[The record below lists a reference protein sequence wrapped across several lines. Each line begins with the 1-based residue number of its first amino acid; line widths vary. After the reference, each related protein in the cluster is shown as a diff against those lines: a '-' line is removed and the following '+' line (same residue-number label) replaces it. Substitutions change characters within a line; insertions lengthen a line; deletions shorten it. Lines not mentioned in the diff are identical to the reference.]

1 MATVSQWVEGA
12 RPRTLPAAIAPVLV
26 GTGAAYA
33 LGEANIAF
41 AVLALLVS
49 LALQVGVNY
58 ANDYS
63 DGIRGTDQARVGP
76 VRLVGQGLAKAD
88 NVKLAAMLS
97 FFSAAVL
104 GLALVTLSNAFV
116 MLLVGAASIAAAWY
130 YTGGKRPYG
139 YSGWGEVFVFVFFG
153 LVATL
158 GTTYTQALSISTA
171 SIAGAVG
178 VGAIAS
184 AILVANNLRDIP
196 TDQLHGKRTLAVRL
210 GETRTRGLY
219 AALLTLALAC
229 VVVAGL
235 IHLTALVAL
244 LSFVLAYPLL
254 GPVLR
259 GATGADLVPMLSG
272 TGRFELVYAA
282 LLALGLGASRYI
294 G

>member
-1 MATVSQWVEGA
+1 MATLSQWVEGA
-12 RPRTLPAAIAPVLV
+12 RPRTLPAAVAPVLV

-33 LGEANIAF
+33 LGRADSGLAL
-41 AVLALLVS
+41 LALLVS

-63 DGIRGTDQARVGP
+63 DGIRGTDQERVGP
-76 VRLVGQGLAKAD
+76 VRLVGQGLARPD
-88 NVKLAAMLS
+88 NVKLAAML
-97 FFSAAVL
+97 FFVSAAL
-104 GLALVTLSNAFV
+104 FGLALVALSGAFV

-130 YTGGKRPYG
+130 YTGGKKPYG
-139 YSGWGEVFVFVFFG
+139 YSGLGELFVFVFFG

-158 GTTYTQALSISTA
+158 GTTYTQADTLSIA

-196 TDQLHGKRTLAVRL
+196 GDTASGKRTLAVRL
-210 GETRTRGLY
+210 GASRTRDLY
-219 AALLTLALAC
+219 AALLTLSLLC
-229 VVVAGL
+229 VLVAGV
-235 IHLTALVAL
+235 IHLSALIAL
-244 LSFVLAYPLL
+244 LSFALALPLVRRVM
-254 GPVLR
+254 G
-259 GATGADLVPMLSG
+259 GAAGRDLVPVLSG

-282 LLALGLGASRYI
+282 LLAVGLGAAHHL

>member
-12 RPRTLPAAIAPVLV
+12 RPRTLPAAVAPVLV

-33 LGEANIAF
+33 LGRASSAF
-41 AVLALLVS
+41 ALLALMVS

-63 DGIRGTDQARVGP
+63 DGIRGTDQERVGP
-76 VRLVGQGLAKAD
+76 VRLVGQGLARAD

-104 GLALVTLSNAFV
+104 GLALVTLSNAFG

-139 YSGWGEVFVFVFFG
+139 YSGLGEVFVFVFFG

-158 GTTYTQALSISTA
+158 GTTYTQALSVSPA
-171 SIAGAVG
+171 AIAGAVG

-196 TDQLHGKRTLAVRL
+196 TDQEHGKRTLAVRL
-210 GETRTRGLY
+210 GGTRTRRLY
-219 AALLTLALAC
+219 AALLTVALAC
-229 VVVAGL
+229 VVVVGI
-235 IHLTALVAL
+235 IHPTALVAL
-244 LSFVLAYPLL
+244 LSFVLAYPLVRR
-254 GPVLR
+254 VLR
-259 GATGADLVPMLSG
+259 GATGTDLVPVLSG

-282 LLALGLGASRYI
+282 LLALGLGAVHHL